1 MLGTSFGGPN
11 RRLVVQE
18 EEDDDDVATEI
29 SFQKENGAFTWK
41 SVAHTFF
48 ETLAEA
54 TSENRLD
61 CTPRGPSSRRRT
73 NGMEE
78 EDDDDNQDEK
88 DTDERRQDN
97 RPPPAPQKKDLE
109 EAELSWRLHPDRSMS
124 DWTIQVTTKG
134 TNRWKNYHVHRS
146 VLAVGPRKSDFF
158 VDIFQKAD
166 QYERQYGRRFAA
178 QDHSGGR
185 GKKGWCKMGGG
196 PINEAPLHSQQQALR
211 SNQPSSSLRKASA
224 TVTKLELES
233 LAADIFPFVLDFMY
247 DTSGFVNM
255 NSGNATAYHVLAHRL
270 KINALKRRAMEFW
283 QTDLNVQNLATYCIH
298 GHIFRDESILRAC
311 EPLVAHHMFTLQESD
326 RAVILE
332 SIDPKFFIS
341 VMQFALKPIKAKSRK
356 SFSLKLSSLVAV
368 YCNLHKATL
377 TAKHFQTMTDE
388 GFLPYIEVEAA
399 KSFIELQD
407 AICGP
412 TNQVSSLT
420 LRCITVLSG
429 IWDKEFVSEELLR
442 VSNDDNDTI
451 LDILSGGGRQV
462 LSLPGLSGAAMNA
475 FVSATLVNAKKRIL
489 KLEAELAV
497 LKKAEQERK
506 QVVVQ
511 HLPTSPM
518 SVRHTPSSKLKSS
531 SKHKQRTTPDTL
543 NSSGNS
549 SVNNQLDVSD
559 EKFFAEIEGMPADF
573 SASHDFATFERN
585 LSQSFQQSEDGQ
597 HPFVELTYHQDIPM
611 VKKKFRQSYEEG
623 IQVAASPRRRDLGGL
638 KKSKLNMFRKTKA

>member
-1 MLGTSFGGPN
+1 MLGASFGGTN

-18 EEDDDDVATEI
+18 DEDEATEI
-29 SFQKENGAFTWK
+29 SVQKENGTFTWK

-54 TSENRLD
+54 TAENRLD
-61 CTPRGPSSRRRT
+61 CTPKSRR
-73 NGMEE
+73 MMEEEE
-78 EDDDDNQDEK
+78 EDDDDD
-88 DTDERRQDN
+88 DERQQDS

-158 VDIFQKAD
+158 AEVFQKAD
-166 QYERQYGRRFAA
+166 QWERMGMYGGRREE
-178 QDHSGGR
+178 HPNSNNNNKR
-185 GKKGWCKMGGG
+185 GKGWCKMGGG
-196 PINEAPLHSQQQALR
+196 PINEQQHLRQQQL
-211 SNQPSSSLRKASA
+211 PRKAT

-270 KINALKRRAMEFW
+270 KINALKRRALEFW
-283 QTDLNVQNLATYCIH
+283 QTDLSVQNLATYCIH

-341 VMQFALKPIKAKSRK
+341 VMQFALKPIKASKK
-356 SFSLKLSSLVAV
+356 KAFSLQLSSLVAV
-368 YCNLHKATL
+368 YCNLHKSTL
-377 TAKHFQTMTDE
+377 NAKDFQTMTDE
-388 GFLPYIEVEAA
+388 GFLPYLEVEAA
-399 KSFIELQD
+399 KSFLELQD
-407 AICGP
+407 AICGQ

-442 VSNDDNDTI
+442 VSNEDNDTI
-451 LDILSGGGRQV
+451 LDILSSGGRQV
-462 LSLPGLSGAAMNA
+462 LNLPGLSGAAMNA

-489 KLEAELAV
+489 KLEAELAE
-497 LKKAEQERK
+497 LKKNQAELQ
-506 QVVVQ
+506 Q
-511 HLPTSPM
+511 HSTLSPIPF
-518 SVRHTPSSKLKSS
+518 RHSPVKKS
-531 SKHKQRTTPDTL
+531 SKHKKGTPNTV
-543 NSSGNS
+543 NSSRDS
-549 SVNNQLDVSD
+549 SHSLGLDVSD
-559 EKFFAEIEGMPADF
+559 ERFFAEIEAEDF
-573 SASHDFATFERN
+573 SATDFAQFGSEQTLR
-585 LSQSFQQSEDGQ
+585 SEDGHGQ
-597 HPFVELTYHQDIPM
+597 FVELTYQDVPM
-611 VKKKFRQSYEEG
+611 VKKKFRQSHEDG
-623 IQVAASPRRRDLGGL
+623 IIAASPRRGGGL
-638 KKSKLNMFRKTKA
+638 KKSKRNLFRKSTKA